1 MRCPNKR
8 VVHIMFMTHNTR
20 ASTHIIYHLT
30 CLAAPRLPRTGLPR
44 NARPLEAVLL
54 TLLASRHSRTGL
66 LRNAR
71 PFEAAFQR
79 SLLQATF

>member
-1 MRCPNKR
+1 MF
-8 VVHIMFMTHNTR
+8 MFMTYHTR
-20 ASTHIIYHLT
+20 AGTHIMYDMFLP
-30 CLAAPRLPRTGLPR
+30 AAPRLPRTGLPR

-79 SLLQATF
+79 SLLKATF